1 MSSNVD
7 AHITKCVLAELSA
20 FVADTHSLIEA
31 TDEELRT
38 ACANLACQAANTSML
53 AASFDDDVEQSSVFC
68 SSMFVDIAKY
78 RYRKEVYEKENHSKE
93 ITLSLTLHNYLGNR
107 YYFSLNKR
115 TIQQLLLIGASFHH
129 QDTTGMEQAFPALKQ
144 SAESALFLQ
153 ALGLEV
159 HLGWERFSL
168 TDQSEDKLFKLLEQ
182 KIDALSGNHMLSYL
196 GNACMND
203 RYFYVEEFSRF
214 MISRRPYDSQ
224 RKLLPAQERAIPF
237 NLLFQLSAKHL
248 RQIPPR
254 LSNADINKA
263 GSEIVAIAQ
272 AYLDI
277 FEYESRSAMEYS
289 MMRIEQ
295 FPRYLYEELRY
306 DKLCIPQQYGKRY
319 VLLMLDE
326 LIQPFFIDA
335 HAEFSFREYRQV
347 AEYIL
352 SSCYFGGERLTINVL
367 HAKLKIS
374 RHRLQAILDVVSRR
388 RGEINSEYTSFMS
401 PTNSAEKPL
410 ICFPKGVYLCMPMMF
425 CGIGFYLSAHNLIQ
439 ANNKNINRSIGKRI
453 EVMVKKEL
461 DAKGFKYKWGKY
473 EAKIGLAE
481 GECDIVLNT
490 SRLCFIEIKKR
501 ESYREFDIPDDIE
514 MLETLSRGMISAQ
527 NQCFHHEKYLREIG
541 VLNLMAD
548 NVMYRITVNN
558 CTLPALKVSACLS
571 EYSFLTSALFS
582 HNLVSTLLVGEFKT
596 YDPSKASKLSELEKH
611 ADKLRNESYMD
622 PATGK
627 IDLLKSSNYSLFLSI
642 QQLLTVIWLCESE
655 DDLYDYLRSLN
666 YTGNRA
672 LDPYY
677 IVLIKQ
683 YKKQIVPSS
692 EQDIED
698 AVIDMLDRSNRTAIF
713 VDSI

>member
-1 MSSNVD
+1 MSTICSI
-7 AHITKCVLAELSA
+7 HSFESVLSELMTFTAVSQEYQ
-20 FVADTHSLIEA
+20 VA
-31 TDEELRT
+31 TDEQLRESCNKLSCHIADT
-38 ACANLACQAANTSML
+38 CMQAISY
-53 AASFDDDVEQSSVFC
+53 DDDVKQGSVFC
-68 SSMFVDIAKY
+68 SSLFVDVAKY
-78 RYRKEVYEKENHSKE
+78 LYRKEVFEKGNYSKE
-93 ITLSLTLHNYLGNR
+93 IALARTLHNYLGNR
-107 YYFSLNKR
+107 YYFSLDQSI
-115 TIQQLLLIGASFHH
+115 IQQLLLIGASFHH
-129 QDTTGMEQAFPALKQ
+129 QDTTGMEMAFPALRQ

-159 HLGWERFSL
+159 YLGWEGFSL

-182 KIDALSGNHMLSYL
+182 KIDTFSGNRMLSYL
-196 GNACMND
+196 GNEYMRS
-203 RYFYVEEFSRF
+203 RYFYVEEFSRY

-254 LSNADINKA
+254 LSKADINKA
-263 GSEIVAIAQ
+263 GSEIIAIAQ
-272 AYLDI
+272 AYLEI
-277 FEYESRSAMEYS
+277 FEYEGRSAMEYS

-306 DKLCIPQQYGKRY
+306 DKLCIPQQYSKRY
-319 VLLMLDE
+319 VLLMLDQ
-326 LIQPFFIDA
+326 LIRPFFRDV

-347 AEYIL
+347 AEYVL
-352 SSCYFGGERLTINVL
+352 NNCYFGGEWLTVDVL
-367 HAKLKIS
+367 HTKLKIS
-374 RHRLQAILDVVSRR
+374 RHRLQAILDAVSCR
-388 RGEINSEYTSFMS
+388 RGEINSEYKSCMD
-401 PTNSAEKPL
+401 PTNAAEKPL
-410 ICFPKGVYLCMPMMF
+410 IRFPKGVYLCMPMMF

-439 ANNKNINRSIGKRI
+439 ANNENINRSIGKRI

-473 EAKIGLAE
+473 ESKDGLAE
-481 GECDIVLNT
+481 GECDIALNT

-501 ESYREFDIPDDIE
+501 ESYREFDKPDDIE
-514 MLETLSRGMISAQ
+514 MLETLSRGMVSAQ
-527 NQCFHHEKYLREIG
+527 NQCFHHEKYLREVG
-541 VLNLMAD
+541 ALDLKTD
-548 NVMYRITVNN
+548 NAMYRIAVDD
-558 CTLPALKVSACLS
+558 CILPALKVSACLS

-582 HNLVSTLLVGEFKT
+582 HNLVSVLLMGEFKT
-596 YDPSKASKLSELEKH
+596 YDPSKASKLSKLAKH
-611 ADKLRNESYMD
+611 AEKLRNESYMD

-627 IDLLKSSNYSLFLSI
+627 IDLLRSSNYSLFLSI

-698 AVIDMLDRSNRTAIF
+698 AFIDMLDRSNRTAIF

>member
-1 MSSNVD
+1 MSAICN
-7 AHITKCVLAELSA
+7 TQA
-20 FVADTHSLIEA
+20 FESVVSILMTFTAVSQEYQAA
-31 TDEELRT
+31 TDEQLRECCNKLSCHIADT
-38 ACANLACQAANTSML
+38 SMQAASYDNQ
-53 AASFDDDVEQSSVFC
+53 VKQGSVFC
-68 SSMFVDIAKY
+68 SSLFVDIAKY
-78 RYRKEVYEKENHSKE
+78 LYRKRIFERDNHSKE
-93 ITLSLTLHNYLGNR
+93 IALALTLHNYLGNR
-107 YYFSLNKR
+107 YYFNLDQS
-115 TIQQLLLIGASFHH
+115 TIQQLLLIGTAFHH
-129 QDTTGMEQAFPALKQ
+129 QDIADMERIFPALKQ
-144 SAESALFLQ
+144 SADSALFLQ
-153 ALGLEV
+153 TLGLDV
-159 HLGWERFSL
+159 HLDLEGFSL
-168 TDQSEDKLFKLLEQ
+168 TDQSEKKLFTLLEQ
-182 KIDALSGNHMLSYL
+182 KIDTFSGNLMLSYL

-203 RYFYVEEFSRF
+203 RYFYVEEFSRY

-277 FEYESRSAMEYS
+277 FEYEARSAMEYS

-335 HAEFSFREYRQV
+335 HAKFSFREYRQV
-347 AEYIL
+347 TEYIL
-352 SSCYFGGERLTINVL
+352 NSCYLGGERLTINVL

-388 RGEINSEYTSFMS
+388 RGEINFEYTSFMGS
-401 PTNSAEKPL
+401 TNSAEKPL
-410 ICFPKGVYLCMPMMF
+410 IRFPKGVYLCMPMMF

-439 ANNKNINRSIGKRI
+439 ANNENINRSIGKRI
-453 EVMVKKEL
+453 EVMVKKEF

-473 EAKIGLAE
+473 EAKNGLAE

-501 ESYREFDIPDDIE
+501 ESYREFDKPDDIE
-514 MLETLSRGMISAQ
+514 MLETLSRGMVSAQ
-527 NQCFHHEKYLREIG
+527 NQCFHHEKYLREVG
-541 VLNLMAD
+541 VLNLKTD
-548 NVMYRITVNN
+548 NAMYRIAVNDCN
-558 CTLPALKVSACLS
+558 LPALKVSACLS

-596 YDPSKASKLSELEKH
+596 YDPSKASKLSKLAKH
-611 ADKLRNESYMD
+611 AEKLRNESYLD
-622 PATGK
+622 PTTGV
-627 IDLLKSSNYSLFLSI
+627 INVPKSSRYSLFLSI
-642 QQLLTVIWLCESE
+642 QQLLTVIWLSESE
-655 DDLYDYLRSLN
+655 DDLYDYLKALN

-677 IVLIKQ
+677 TILIKH
-683 YKKQIVPSS
+683 YKKQIAPSS
-692 EQDIED
+692 EQDVED
-698 AVIDMLDRSNRTAIF
+698 VVIDMLDRTNRAAMFINS
-713 VDSI
+713 V